1 MSASPRLW
9 LSRETRLLLIVITL
23 SVAVLVVLS
32 RFRFPEEDA
41 AASVAGATPLP
52 LERLAARAT
61 YDELATIIAE
71 LGRRVTPS
79 VTVLRVESADGQR
92 FVPAVRV
99 RPDLLLAHVRGDSRI
114 RELIGTAAPVDIAAF
129 DEQRELVLLRVPAD
143 PSAVVMLETGALSAV
158 RPRYVASIEGTPG
171 GPALRP
177 LFLGRTDRV
186 PDDRYARGLLVLGGV
201 LLASPGSL
209 IFGLD
214 GSFVGI
220 CVIDDGYAAGVTG
233 QSLAAAVTGM
243 VGPPSR

>member
-1 MSASPRLW
+1 MSDSSAPR

-23 SVAVLVVLS
+23 SVAVLLALS
-32 RFRFPEEDA
+32 RFRFPEPPPGE
-41 AASVAGATPLP
+41 SGATAAP

-79 VTVLRVESADGQR
+79 ITVLRVETAGDRR

-99 RPDLLLAHVRGDSRI
+99 RSDLLLAHI
-114 RELIGTAAPVDIAAF
+114 TADTEVLDFVGSGVPVDIAAY
-129 DEQRELVLLRVPAD
+129 DDRRELVLLRVPAD
-143 PSAVVMLETGALSAV
+143 PAAVVHLDTGAQSAG
-158 RPRYVASIEGTPG
+158 RPRYVAAIEGTPG

-177 LFLGRTDRV
+177 LFLGRTDRIA
-186 PDDRYARGLLVLGGV
+186 DERYGEGLLVLGGV

-220 CVIDDGYAAGVTG
+220 CVIEDGYAAGITG
-233 QSLAAAVTGM
+233 RSLAAVISGM
-243 VGPPSR
+243 AGPPAR